1 VSKTEPR
8 PRFQV
13 RLERTSRAFA
23 TRLTLLL
30 VIFIAVPAILYGQF
44 RAADAEKQRLLLQGA
59 HEQGRLVAETLKP
72 HLDRFGPRTA
82 AELSGTLTRIAGDE
96 AKIKVLFRP
105 RGATGESS
113 IYYVASAPPVTSQ
126 YLDAERTELVESGIF
141 RRVPATC
148 GHVDATASRFTNP
161 RGEQEV
167 LVSFT
172 PVNTAAGCWVV
183 IIARA
188 TADYLG
194 SGLARPYWETPQ
206 VRIAA
211 IIYFSMAVFV
221 IWLFVDG
228 WRSLRRFERLAR
240 SIRTRRGEP
249 ATFAALNR
257 MPELDGV
264 AAEFD
269 RMVGALRDSAQM
281 MRYVAED
288 NAHAFKTPIA
298 VIAQSIEPLRRA
310 VAAGDERPARALQMI
325 EQSVERLD
333 ILVSAARRMDE
344 AAAEFIDP
352 PRQPVDLARLV
363 RRVGEDYADQNA
375 GRSVRVEV
383 QAPDRAVVLAGEEL
397 LETVI
402 ENLLD
407 NAVSFSPPGGTI
419 SLSLTISGRRARLAV
434 EDQGPGVAPENIA
447 HIFDRYFS
455 HRPSQSRDDGTSG
468 HFGIGLWIVRRN
480 IEALGGS
487 ATAENRPEAGLR
499 MTLDLPLA

>member
-1 VSKTEPR
+1 MPR
-8 PRFQV
+8 SRFGA
-13 RLERTSRAFA
+13 RLARTSRAFS
-23 TRLTLLL
+23 TRLALLL
-30 VIFIAVPAILYGQF
+30 AIFIAVPIILYGQF
-44 RAADAEKQRLLLQGA
+44 RAADAEKQRLLLEGA
-59 HEQGRLVAETLKP
+59 HEQGRLVAETLRP
-72 HLDRFGPRTA
+72 FLNRFGPRTA
-82 AELSGTLTRIAGDE
+82 AEISTVLARISGSG
-96 AKIKVLFRP
+96 AKIKILFRP
-105 RGATGESS
+105 RGAGAESGF
-113 IYYVASAPPVTSQ
+113 YYVASMPPVTGQ
-126 YLDAERTELVESGIF
+126 YLDAERNELMESGIF
-141 RRVPATC
+141 RRVPETC
-148 GHVDATASRFTNP
+148 GQVEPTASRFTNP
-161 RGEQEV
+161 EGEQEL
-167 LVSFT
+167 LVSLT

-183 IIARA
+183 IVARA

-211 IIYFSMAVFV
+211 IIYSAMAVSV

-240 SIRTRRGEP
+240 SIRTRRGES

-264 AAEFD
+264 AVEFD
-269 RMVGALRDSAQM
+269 RMVSALRDSAQM
-281 MRYVAED
+281 MRYIAED

-298 VIAQSIEPLRRA
+298 VIAQSVEPLRRA
-310 VAAGDERPARALQMI
+310 VGTGDERSARALQMI

-333 ILVSAARRMDE
+333 MLVSAARRMDE

-363 RRVGEDYADQNA
+363 RRVGEDYADQPA
-375 GRSVRVEV
+375 DRPLSVRVE
-383 QAPDRAVVLAGEEL
+383 APESAVVLAGEEL
-397 LETVI
+397 LETVL

-419 SLSLTISGRRARLAV
+419 FLSLAVADRRARLSV
-434 EDQGPGVAPENIA
+434 EDQGPGVAPETLA

-455 HRPSQSRDDGTSG
+455 QRPAGFANADGG

-487 ATAENRPEAGLR
+487 VRAENRAGGGLR
-499 MTLDLPLA
+499 VILELPLA